1 MPFDPVLAWAS
12 LPRMLHGMLNTVGIT
27 ALSLVFGLAIAI
39 PITLARMSPRPSLN
53 LPAAAF
59 VMFFRGTPAIIL
71 LYLVYYGL
79 AQLPSIHDG
88 PLWLIFANAFACA
101 VIGLTLN
108 HASYLVE
115 ILRGGL
121 DAVPAGLTEASA
133 ALGISP
139 RQTFTWIRFPLAM
152 RYALKAYQN
161 EVLMFTKGTAVVG
174 VVTVVDLTAVAN
186 EVFEATY
193 DAVTPMLAAAVL
205 YWVLINLMRI
215 GFELLDRSLNRHLIA
230 DERRRRKPGTSASR
244 TLLSRWTSL
253 STSSTEQA
261 PGTEQAR

>member
-1 MPFDPVLAWAS
+1 MPFDPALAWDS
-12 LPRMLHGMLNTVGIT
+12 LPRMLYGMLNTVAIT
-27 ALSLVFGLAIAI
+27 ALTLVLGLAVAV
-39 PITLARMSPRPSLN
+39 PVTLARRSPKPFFN
-53 LPAAAF
+53 VPAAAF

-79 AQLPSIHDG
+79 AQLSSVRDG
-88 PLWLIFANAFACA
+88 ALWVIFANAFVCA

-133 ALGISP
+133 ALGIST

-161 EVLMFTKGTAVVG
+161 EVLMFTKGTAVVS

-186 EVFEATY
+186 EVFERTY
-193 DAVTPMLAAAVL
+193 DPVTPMLLAAAL
-205 YWVLINLMRI
+205 YWSLVNVMRI
-215 GFELLDRSLNRHLIA
+215 GFEWLDRTLNRHLIA
-230 DERRRRKPGTSASR
+230 DEQRLRKPSVATGQG
-244 TLLSRWTSL
+244 LLARWTSL
-253 STSSTEQA
+253 PA
-261 PGTEQAR
+261 PDAGQVR

>member
-1 MPFDPVLAWAS
+1 MPFDPALAWDS
-12 LPRMLHGMLNTVGIT
+12 LPRMLHGMVNTITIT
-27 ALSLVFGLAIAI
+27 ALVLVFGLAVAL
-39 PITLARMSPRPSLN
+39 PITLARMSPRLLFS

-59 VMFFRGTPAIIL
+59 VMFFRGTPALIL

-79 AQLPSIHDG
+79 AQLPSVHDG

-139 RQTFTWIRFPLAM
+139 RQTFTWVRFPLAM

-161 EVLMFTKGTAVVG
+161 EVLMFTKGTAIVG
-174 VVTVVDLTAVAN
+174 VITVVDLTSTAN
-186 EVFEATY
+186 EVFERTY
-193 DAVTPMLAAAVL
+193 DPVTPMLLAAVL
-205 YWVLINLMRI
+205 YWLLVNVMRV
-215 GFELLDRSLNRHLIA
+215 GFERLDRMLNRHLVA
-230 DERRRRKPGTSASR
+230 DEERLRRSGVGSSQG
-244 TLLSRWTSL
+244 LLSRWGGL
-253 STSSTEQA
+253 PA
-261 PGTEQAR
+261 PGAQPAGTEQAR

>member
-1 MPFDPVLAWAS
+1 MPFDTALAWDS
-12 LPRMLHGMLNTVGIT
+12 LPHMLAGMLNTL
-27 ALSLVFGLAIAI
+27 ALTVLTLVFGLAVAV
-39 PITLARMSPRPSLN
+39 PVTLARMSPRRIFN

-59 VMFFRGTPAIIL
+59 VMFFRGTPALIL

-79 AQLPSIHDG
+79 AQLPSVHDG
-88 PLWLIFANAFACA
+88 ALWLIFANAFACA

-139 RQTFTWIRFPLAM
+139 RQTFTWIRFPLGL

-174 VVTVVDLTAVAN
+174 VITVVDLTATAN
-186 EVFEATY
+186 EIFERTY
-193 DAVTPMLAAAVL
+193 DPVTPMLLAAVL
-205 YWVLINLMRI
+205 YWSLVNVMRI
-215 GFELLDRSLNRHLIA
+215 GFEKLDRSLNRHLVA
-230 DERRRRKPGTSASR
+230 DEQRLRKPAAMRSR
-244 TLLSRWTSL
+244 ALLARWTSL
-253 STSSTEQA
+253 PAPEAGQ
-261 PGTEQAR
+261 PGTGPVR

>member
-1 MPFDPVLAWAS
+1 MLFDPALAWAI
-12 LPRMLHGMLNTVGIT
+12 LPRMLYGMLNTVTIT
-27 ALSLVFGLAIAI
+27 ALVLVLGLAVSL
-39 PITLARMSPRPSLN
+39 PITLARMSPRPMFN

-59 VMFFRGTPAIIL
+59 VMFFRGTPALIL

-79 AQLPSIHDG
+79 AQLPSVHDG
-88 PLWLIFANAFACA
+88 PLWLIFANAYACA

-161 EVLMFTKGTAVVG
+161 EVLMFTKGTAIVG
-174 VVTVVDLTAVAN
+174 VITVVDLTAAAN
-186 EVFEATY
+186 EVFERTY
-193 DAVTPMLAAAVL
+193 DPVTPMLGAAVL
-205 YWVLINLMRI
+205 YWVLVNLMRI
-215 GFELLDRSLNRHLIA
+215 RFEALDRSLNRHLIA
-230 DERRRRKPGTSASR
+230 DERRLRKPVVGASQGA
-244 TLLSRWTSL
+244 LARWTSL
-253 STSSTEQA
+253 PAGATEDA
-261 PGTEQAR
+261 GTEQAR

>member
-1 MPFDPVLAWAS
+1 LLFDPALAWAS
-12 LPRMLHGMLNTVGIT
+12 LPHMLYGMLNTVAIT
-27 ALSLVFGLAIAI
+27 ALVLVSGFAVAL
-39 PITLARMSPRPSLN
+39 PVTLARMSPHPIFN

-59 VMFFRGTPAIIL
+59 VMFFRGTPALIL

-79 AQLPSIHDG
+79 AQLPAVHDG

-101 VIGLTLN
+101 VIGLALN

-161 EVLMFTKGTAVVG
+161 EVLMFTKGTAIVG
-174 VVTVVDLTAVAN
+174 VITVMDLTSAAN
-186 EVFEATY
+186 EVFERTY
-193 DAVTPMLAAAVL
+193 DAFTPMLAAAAL
-205 YWVLINLMRI
+205 YWVLVNLMRI
-215 GFELLDRSLNRHLIA
+215 GFEWLDRTLNRHLVA
-230 DERRRRKPGTSASR
+230 DEQRLRRAATASQQG
-244 TLLSRWTSL
+244 LLSRWTAL
-253 STSSTEQA
+253 PA
-261 PGTEQAR
+261 PGTQPSGTEQAQ

>member
-1 MPFDPVLAWAS
+1 MVFDPALAWMS
-12 LPRMLHGMLNTVGIT
+12 LPSMLYGMLNTVTIT
-27 ALSLVFGLAIAI
+27 ALTLVLGLAVAI
-39 PITLARMSPRPSLN
+39 PITLARMSSHWFLS

-59 VMFFRGTPAIIL
+59 VMFFRGTPALIL

-79 AQLPSIHDG
+79 AQLPAIHDG

-121 DAVPAGLTEASA
+121 NAVPAGLTEASA

-139 RQTFTWIRFPLAM
+139 RHTFTWIRFPLAM

-161 EVLMFTKGTAVVG
+161 EVLMFTKGTAIVG
-174 VVTVVDLTAVAN
+174 VITVVDLTATAN
-186 EVFEATY
+186 EVFERSY
-193 DAVTPMLAAAVL
+193 DAVTPMVAAAAL
-205 YWVLINLMRI
+205 YWALVNLMRI
-215 GFELLDRSLNRHLIA
+215 GFGLLDRALNRHLTV
-230 DERRRRKPGTSASR
+230 EEQRRRPVAAPPQA
-244 TLLSRWTSL
+244 LLSRWTTL
-253 STSSTEQA
+253 AASSTEQA
-261 PGTEQAR
+261 R